1 MKKLGLL
8 TLILFSYITV
18 NAQSINSADVATLN
32 KIKQANEK
40 VITITSSFS
49 QTKNMPILGEKILSK
64 GSFYYNK
71 PEQLMMKYENPKG
84 DIMLFSN
91 NKAVMVASGK
101 KREVS
106 TKSNAKMRNMKN
118 ILASFIQGDIMQLEA
133 KNVTCQETAKYIVVA
148 VEMGKGNKS
157 NISKVAASYDKSDLT
172 ISIIR
177 TEDSDGTSTEYELV
191 GKQLNNP
198 IDQSVFSVP
207 KK

>member
-8 TLILFSYITV
+8 TLILLGCVTV
-18 NAQSINSADVATLN
+18 NAQNISNTDAATLN

-64 GSFYYNK
+64 GSFCYNK
-71 PEQLMMKYENPKG
+71 PEQLVMKYEDPKG
-84 DIMLFSN
+84 DLMLFSD

-106 TKSNAKMRNMKN
+106 TKSNAKMRGMKN
-118 ILASFIQGDIMQLEA
+118 ILASFIQGDVMRLEA
-133 KNVTCQETAKYIVVA
+133 DKITCKETAKYIVVTA
-148 VEMGKGNKS
+148 EMGKGNKN
-157 NISKVAASYDKSDLT
+157 NINKVVASYDKSDLT

-177 TEDSDGTSTEYELV
+177 TEDSDGTSTDYELI
-191 GKQLNNP
+191 GKQLNKP
-198 IDQSVFSVP
+198 VEQSVFIAP